1 MNHGRLWV
9 LVLPGLLAGCQAL
22 TSSRTALTR
31 SEDANPLRP
40 VLAAEVPPQADP
52 LAPTLAAKVAFEDP
66 LPEGAPAPSDDS
78 QQARPAEELPAPQAA
93 APTDGEISLSQV
105 TESVYYAF
113 PAIEGAI
120 REIEI
125 AEGKQTAAWGEFD
138 LKLKAESISRPQG
151 FYKTYRNGV
160 KLEQA
165 VQTGGAVY
173 GQYRIGDGNFEPWY
187 GERET
192 NEGGEFKLGVLAP
205 LLRGRAIDLRRADI
219 YQATLRRQ
227 QVDPMV
233 RGVIIDFTFIAADIY
248 WSWVAAA
255 QSRTVQQNLLELTEE
270 RNRIYEVRVK
280 NQDLAPIELT
290 QNQRL
295 VAQRRAK
302 VIDADRKLQQS
313 AIKLSLFL
321 RDEAGQ
327 PFLAAVEQAPAEF
340 PKPEPP
346 NTDQQATDIS
356 IALGAR
362 PELRELELIRQQVN
376 VDLQLAQN
384 QTMPSFDAA
393 LEAAKDVGFPASKK
407 GDKTPFELEAGLY
420 FEVPYQRRKAYGKI
434 REAEGKLAQIAAK
447 RRLTENKIVT
457 EVQDAYSALQT
468 AYDRIEQT
476 QLNVR
481 YARELVQAERTRF
494 DAQDSDLLRVA
505 LQESAA
511 VEAELEAIA
520 AFADY
525 HKALAAYRAALAVD
539 PLGK

>member
-1 MNHGRLWV
+1 MNHGWIWV
-9 LVLPGLLAGCQAL
+9 LVLPGLLAGCQTL
-22 TSSRTALTR
+22 TSSRTVL
-31 SEDANPLRP
+31 SQPEEANPLRP
-40 VLAAEVPPQADP
+40 VQVAEAAPEPAIPE
-52 LAPTLAAKVAFEDP
+52 PTLAAKVAFDEH
-66 LPEGAPAPSDDS
+66 LPAASDNPQPASPG
-78 QQARPAEELPAPQAA
+78 EELPAPLGA
-93 APTDGEISLSQV
+93 APVGGEISLAQV

-165 VQTGGAVY
+165 VQTGGMVY

-192 NEGGEFKLGVLAP
+192 NKGGEFKLGVLAP

-233 RGVIIDFTFIAADIY
+233 RAVIIDFTYIAADIY

-255 QSRTVQQNLLELTEE
+255 QSRTVQQSLLDLTVE

-327 PFLAAVEQAPAEF
+327 PFLAEVAQAPAEF
-340 PKPEPP
+340 PQPEPP
-346 NTDQQATDIS
+346 SADQQATDIS

-362 PELRELELIRQQVN
+362 PELRELELIRQQVQ

-384 QTMPSFDAA
+384 QTMPSFDAS
-393 LEAAKDVGFPASKK
+393 LEAAKDVGFPASSK
-407 GDKTPFELEAGLY
+407 GDKTPFELEAGLF

-468 AYDRIEQT
+468 AYDRIEQA

-520 AFADY
+520 ALADY
-525 HKALAAYRAALAVD
+525 HKALAAYRAALAAD
-539 PLGK
+539 PLGN